1 MTQDQLRYCSISST
15 VPCRSGVACARYAE
29 SMMRYGRLML
39 YFYRLPRI
47 SHATTEHRQ
56 DAVLESD
63 SCSCQLFVAGKR
75 N

>member
-1 MTQDQLRYCSISST
+1 
-15 VPCRSGVACARYAE
+15 VACARYAE